1 MQLFLFDI
9 FILFSVSWI
18 VEQQNCPEL
27 QKKARLREK
36 GNARWAR
43 GKALGKE
50 DVETEAW
57 EPAGV
62 DCRMDTR
69 SETKWQVGLAT
80 WIEYILD
87 QLLISAIIQFFSWPP
102 LMM

>member
-1 MQLFLFDI
+1 M
-9 FILFSVSWI
+9 
-18 VEQQNCPEL
+18 
-27 QKKARLREK
+27 REK

-69 SETKWQVGLAT
+69 SETK
-80 WIEYILD
+80 
-87 QLLISAIIQFFSWPP
+87 
-102 LMM
+102 